1 MQIPKLY
8 LFVTSL
14 LFTLLF
20 NSCGNKDQAEVKLT
34 PIDSIRLSDP
44 FILADN
50 TTNSYYMT
58 GTGGM
63 MWKSSDLKMWE
74 GPFHVTEVD
83 SNSWMGPRPMI
94 WAAELHSYKNKYY
107 YFATFTNTNIKIDTV
122 AGNVIDRRASHI
134 LVADKAEG
142 PYRPMR
148 DSVYLPAHMPT
159 LDGTF
164 WVDADGKPYMVYC
177 YEWLQNLN
185 GTIEKIEL
193 KPDLSGSVGEGQLLF
208 KASDSPWSREKD
220 KDGQDVPN
228 KVTDGPFLFRTGSGR
243 LGILWTSW
251 VYDVYT
257 QGVAYSES
265 GTLDG
270 TWIQEEEPVTPPNF
284 GHGMLFRTFEGE
296 TLMAVHSHKEV
307 NGRYHRV
314 PRLFQVDL
322 SGDKLLVTGEFVP

>member
-8 LFVTSL
+8 LYGTIL
-14 LFTLLF
+14 LFALLF

-50 TTNSYYMT
+50 TTNCYYMT

-63 MWKSSDLKMWE
+63 MWKSSDLKMWK

-94 WAAELHSYKNKYY
+94 WAAELHSYKDKYY

-134 LVADKAEG
+134 LVANNAEG
-142 PYRPMR
+142 PYSPMR

-164 WVDADGKPYMVYC
+164 WVDADGKRSWRY
-177 YEWLQNLN
+177 
-185 GTIEKIEL
+185 I
-193 KPDLSGSVGEGQLLF
+193 
-208 KASDSPWSREKD
+208 
-220 KDGQDVPN
+220 
-228 KVTDGPFLFRTGSGR
+228 VTRR
-243 LGILWTSW
+243 
-251 VYDVYT
+251 
-257 QGVAYSES
+257 
-265 GTLDG
+265 
-270 TWIQEEEPVTPPNF
+270 
-284 GHGMLFRTFEGE
+284 
-296 TLMAVHSHKEV
+296 
-307 NGRYHRV
+307 
-314 PRLFQVDL
+314 
-322 SGDKLLVTGEFVP
+322 